1 MKKIQKWAKLTGR
14 RKYWINST
22 IMAIVRLTIK
32 MIVAWGYTRMFDMIG
47 VYGGIWIKILSWVT
61 AYWLASK
68 LSAFIQWIIVYDT
81 ELKVEDFIYS
91 EVRSLI
97 YCAKQLLLYTTD
109 EKGSE

>member
-1 MKKIQKWAKLTGR
+1 M
-14 RKYWINST
+14 T
-22 IMAIVRLTIK
+22 IIRLAIK
-32 MIVAWGYTRMFDMIG
+32 MVVAYGYTRMFDMMG
-47 VYGGIWIKILSWVT
+47 VCGGIWIKILSWAT

-97 YCAKQLLLYTTD
+97 HCVKQLLFYTTD
-109 EKGSE
+109 EERPS